1 MNKVYLY
8 FFMSFLSVSFA
19 HLIAMALMARCRF
32 YCSVTSSVQQMST
45 ENLSEAGVK
54 KITDS

>member
-1 MNKVYLY
+1 MNEMYLY
-8 FFMSFLSVSFA
+8 LFMSFLSVSFV
-19 HLIAMALMARCRF
+19 HLIAMELMSRCRF
-32 YCSVTSSVQQMST
+32 HCSVTILVQQMST